1 MNISETDR
9 WAQLLRNLSRDI
21 DTVISGSGHHS
32 VRVAYW
38 VESIARTLNMGDD
51 DVQLLYWASL
61 LHDIGK
67 VALPKEILE
76 KKGPLSDGEWT
87 FMELHPTIGAN
98 LVRVTDTVSPVAPI
112 VHAHQEKYNGK
123 GYPYGLKGEDIPLGA
138 RILTVVDAYDAMIDD
153 RPYRKPKSHE
163 EAVAELYR
171 NRGQQ
176 FDPSVVDTF
185 YEVLE
190 TRVKDN
196 LMH

>member
-76 KKGPLSDGEWT
+76 KKGPLSEGEWT
-87 FMELHPTIGAN
+87 YMELHPTIGAN

-123 GYPYGLKGEDIPLGA
+123 GYPYGLKGDDIPLGA

-190 TRVKDN
+190 TRVKEN
-196 LMH
+196 LVN